1 MNRKLRNTILAFSVT
16 GTVLALGLLAARPV
30 MPGDDPTPASAAV
43 APTDPAHIPAE
54 VADAPHA
61 AGSAAPAAHPEAA
74 AISDIEARLLARSR
88 QFEDDIVDAAS
99 LESAMALTA
108 GFVATATTEAVIAEI
123 LSGDISAA
131 GHADPDTA
139 STPRR
144 ARSLRGA
151 FAVPYFSFA
160 RGTGRGGRS

>member
-30 MPGDDPTPASAAV
+30 MPGDGRTPAAIAV
-43 APTDPAHIPAE
+43 AATDPANIAAE
-54 VADAPHA
+54 LSDAST
-61 AGSAAPAAHPEAA
+61 SASGLDAA
-74 AISDIEARLLARSR
+74 AINDIEARLLARSR
-88 QFEDDIVDAAS
+88 QFEDDIARAAS

-123 LSGDISAA
+123 LSGDISAV
-131 GHADPDTA
+131 GHADPDAA